1 MSHLQWFNEKAAT
14 WDNIATEQTRQRL
27 YRIVQSL
34 HISPGSRILD
44 VATGT
49 GILLPWLLAAAGPT
63 GRVTAIDFAP
73 RMIAEAQKKHPQ
85 GVQLLVADVHHLP
98 FADRSFDE
106 VICNSAF
113 PHFTDQPRAM
123 REMARVLVA
132 GGRLTI
138 CHPAP
143 RQELNEFHRRLGG
156 VVGNDMLPDTAA
168 MQEMARAAG
177 LVQTTIT
184 DGPEIYLFTAFRP
197 APVP

>member
-1 MSHLQWFNEKAAT
+1 MSHLQWFNEKAAS
-14 WDNIATEQTRQRL
+14 WDSIATEQTRQRL
-27 YRIVQSL
+27 YRIVQNL
-34 HISPGSRILD
+34 NLAPGSRILD

-49 GILLPWLLAAAGPT
+49 GILIPWLLAAA

-73 RMIAEAQKKHPQ
+73 RMIEEAQKKHPG
-85 GVQLLVADVHHLP
+85 GVQLLVADVHNLP
-98 FADRSFDE
+98 FADQSFDE

-113 PHFTDQPRAM
+113 PHFTDQARAM
-123 REMARVLVA
+123 GEMARVLAA

-156 VVGNDMLPDTAA
+156 VVGNDMLPDTAT
-168 MQEMARAAG
+168 MQKMARAAG
-177 LVQTTIT
+177 LVQITIT

-197 APVP
+197 APAP